1 MGSSDPIYV
10 FKQHFS
16 RNDAEAVVSGLI
28 HHRVIWK
35 RLADDGFLE
44 NLLGLL
50 NTQKENWSAAHVCL
64 AAVGI
69 KATDASQIQPQPLP
83 QNISRLFDLQLEQI
97 APVAAGI
104 MSNLPVDGNWSAY
117 LQKLGL
123 DQLSMDDIQE
133 GWGTVFTLVYFLA
146 ENKDSFIQEFTRSDK
161 SCKQD
166 LLAFI
171 LCANPNFMESA
182 LSSVEKAAVAS
193 ALPDLLLL
201 LKKMDLYESKGMLQ
215 RIVDNYLEKKPVEGL
230 VAVASKESLNNGED
244 LLRNIDLF
252 RNYAI
257 LASYGSHK
265 ELADD
270 FSKRALRS
278 SDQLNQMLT
287 ALNNAIKSPVKN
299 EVDLSGSFAL
309 SGEKGL
315 VGKVLQAAQIK
326 NSDPESARK
335 IGRQIY
341 HEIFSSHGIG
351 QLLDG
356 ENIGRV
362 VSPVQLVRLLC
373 DLNLIREAAQTADR
387 LIEYQP
393 LNAELLRCTA
403 TLYSDYGDFQK
414 SAQLYSRLELIEE
427 LTREEK
433 MNLIEA
439 LENTSQWKSALSI
452 WKRVNLVSLDDYEKK
467 AICCYRSGDARCFDE
482 TVNAAKNFYTS
493 EGLFQVLE
501 TLFEINNGQS
511 ELAQNLID
519 TFLKNRKRDRYSIFF
534 SIEYYQKTGQIGEAF
549 NVIQSLSSL
558 ELNLPEIY
566 VKRCELAAQT
576 GDREQLL
583 HVLQQAAADAHL
595 DDLPSIEKMLAACFE
610 ARAWDFAAEML
621 QRTAGKW
628 ILAPQ
633 LTAFKA
639 QLLNE
644 QGKYWQA
651 GELLDPLV
659 MRKEVAESW
668 LIQYGLA
675 LMESSQADF
684 PLNSLKNIQIDDR
697 LKKLFNGFPRNL
709 LLQVI
714 RAEMDNE
721 NKLLHYQE
729 LLNDKDNH
737 IDPEIWRVH
746 AGLGKY
752 YFEHN
757 QFDLAVVNFKEA
769 AKAQPQNKL
778 LDVMLLKSLGKLS
791 LYDEAMAV
799 FTIILGRSDLE
810 IADMLE
816 INASLKKSDQWLLN
830 LEKYAE
836 IQPDTPL
843 LQAALAQLYAEKGE
857 QKKVQNSIQK
867 SGLSG
872 SNVGSER
879 LVSTQILLQAG
890 LEDEARRNLEGFLS
904 RKQTLSDS
912 EYLSGAL
919 LYLQMGE
926 IRKAA
931 NLLNLVEHANSAI
944 LALKAELLNQLNQP
958 QDALAA
964 IQLALEILESPAS
977 SLNVVQALRGIQAPQ
992 EWQKFNGKPQ
1002 DLYAYS
1008 VTMRIAV
1015 GDYRGAFEQAQANI
1029 QKFPQSLTLKS
1040 LSIELAHILGE
1051 AGVTQSLL
1059 EDSPDW
1065 QTVSEINEMTPAWG
1079 EAALVFGQE
1088 VLAANVLS
1096 RCLEIMPQNT
1106 RVKALQAR
1114 LLERN
1119 GNHADAADLI
1129 NELLSEWRN
1138 APLPDNKRQPV
1149 GNLWLAEAAFELKHY
1164 AETMEIVRQTMEKT
1178 GKTNT
1183 TGKLFLNAMVQ
1194 AAFNNWLKRK
1204 LDVETNLD
1212 PITTEDLNCFDEIC
1226 AIGEPKI
1233 RMDKEINALI
1243 NEIGFWLGRGDTGA
1257 DGFDPNNAVTPHPY
1271 MLLATTFQ
1279 KEGSQRAEILM
1290 DKFRD
1295 DPIAWMIMAALE
1307 LESEPAKSVAH
1318 TTALLRGG
1326 QTDPLKYALL
1336 AFAKQ
1341 KLGQTADA
1349 YAALNLALTAWPEEY
1364 KWQIQAGELSKSLGD
1379 VRSSLEHFKKAAD
1392 THKNDDAQV
1401 YLGELSLKAGNPEA
1415 ITYLERKLNGSP
1427 QDFDVLL
1434 QLGELSIKNNKLQ
1447 KAARYLENAR
1457 NINPQDVRVHL
1468 LLSKVAVA
1476 VQNFDKARELISE
1489 AEHLKPQDKHVVLQK
1504 AAVLDKSQGS
1514 QSALDYLQHLQALE
1528 IQQDV
1533 DVIIQQAE
1541 YIREVN
1547 GAEKSLAYLLP
1558 KSFDSVNSAL
1568 LLATAKNYLE
1578 MGKLDLSEE
1587 FTERALQIDPE
1598 DPQPL
1603 AMLAKI
1609 SGKNGDLDKAVD
1621 LLVKAIQINPFE
1633 ASFYME
1639 LANIYQNR
1647 RDIVDATETLEN
1659 GLRAIP
1665 HNFELLSAL
1674 GMLLYQQGQYQSAQE
1689 VLQQAVSINP
1699 RDENSKRLLSTL
1711 ANANIIQGN
1720 INNDTLIEKA

>member
-28 HHRVIWK
+28 HHRVIWN
-35 RLADDGFLE
+35 RLSDDGFLE

-50 NTQKENWSAAHVCL
+50 PAQKENWSAAHVCL

-83 QNISRLFDLQLEQI
+83 QNIKRLFDLQLEQI

-104 MSNLPVDGNWSAY
+104 RSNLPADGNWSAY
-117 LQKLGL
+117 LQKIGL
-123 DQLSMDDIQE
+123 DQLSLEDIQE
-133 GWGTVFTLVYFLA
+133 GWGTVFTLVYYLTD
-146 ENKDSFIQEFTRSDK
+146 NKDSFIQEFARSDK
-161 SCKQD
+161 SSSQD

-171 LCANPNFMESA
+171 LCANPILMESA

-193 ALPDLLLL
+193 DLPDLLQL
-201 LKKMDLYESKGMLQ
+201 LKRMDMYESKSLLQ
-215 RIVDNYLEKKPVEGL
+215 HIVDNYLEKKPVDDL
-230 VAVASKESLNNGED
+230 AAVVSKESFNNGED

-257 LASYGSHK
+257 LASYGSQK

-309 SGEKGL
+309 SSDKGL

-326 NSDPESARK
+326 DSDPDSARK
-335 IGRQIY
+335 IGRQIHHDIY
-341 HEIFSSHGIG
+341 TSRGIG

-362 VSPVQLVRLLC
+362 VSPVQLVRLLW
-373 DLNLIREAAQTADR
+373 DINLIREAAQTADR

-393 LNAELLRCTA
+393 LNAELLRCAA

-414 SAQLYSRLELIEE
+414 SAQLYSRLELLVE

-433 MNLIEA
+433 LKLIEA
-439 LENTSQWKSALSI
+439 LENTSQWPSALVI

-482 TVNAAKNFYTS
+482 TVKGAKNFYTS

-501 TLFEINNGQS
+501 TLFEINKGQS
-511 ELAQNLID
+511 EFAQNLIEA
-519 TFLKNRKRDRYSIFF
+519 FLKNRKRDRYSIYFL
-534 SIEYYQKTGQIGEAF
+534 IEYYQKTGQFGEAF
-549 NVIQSLSSL
+549 KVIQSLSSL

-566 VKRCELAAQT
+566 VKRYELAAQS
-576 GDREQLL
+576 GNREQVL

-610 ARAWDFAAEML
+610 ARAWDLAAEML
-621 QRTAGKW
+621 QRTADKW

-633 LTAFKA
+633 LTALKA

-644 QGKYWQA
+644 QGKHWLA
-651 GELLDPLV
+651 GELLEPLV
-659 MRKEVAESW
+659 MRKEVTETW
-668 LIQYGLA
+668 LTQYGLA

-684 PLNSLKNIQIDDR
+684 PLNISKSIPIDNRLKNIFD
-697 LKKLFNGFPRNL
+697 GFPRNL

-714 RAEMDNE
+714 RAEMDSE
-721 NKLLHYQE
+721 NRLSHYQE

-737 IDPEIWRVH
+737 LDPEIWRVH

-752 YFEHN
+752 YFEHG

-769 AKAQPQNKL
+769 AKAQQQNKL
-778 LDVMLLKSLGKLS
+778 LNVMLLKSLGKLS

-799 FTIILGRSDLE
+799 FTNMLGKGDLE

-816 INASLKKSDQWLLN
+816 INASLKRSDQWLLN
-830 LEKYAE
+830 LEKFAE
-836 IQPDTPL
+836 VQPDTPM
-843 LQAALAQLYAEKGE
+843 LQAALAQLYAEKGD
-857 QKKVQNSIQK
+857 QKRVQESIRK
-867 SGLSG
+867 SGLAG
-872 SNVGSER
+872 SNTGSER
-879 LVSTQILLQAG
+879 LVCAQILLQAG
-890 LEDEARRNLEGFLS
+890 LDDEARRQLEGFLS
-904 RKQTLSDS
+904 RKQALSDS

-919 LYLQMGE
+919 LYLQIGE

-931 NLLNLVEHANSAI
+931 NLLNLIERANSAI
-944 LALKAELLNQLNQP
+944 LALKAELFSQLNQP

-964 IQLALEILESPAS
+964 IQLALEVLESPAI
-977 SLNVVQALRGIQAPQ
+977 SLDSVQALCGIQAPQ
-992 EWQKFNGKPQ
+992 EWEKFNGKPQ

-1008 VTMRIAV
+1008 VRMRIAV
-1015 GDYRGAFEQAQANI
+1015 GDYHGAFEQAQTNL
-1029 QKFPQSLTLKS
+1029 QKFPQLLTLKS

-1079 EAALVFGQE
+1079 EAALEFGME
-1088 VLAANVLS
+1088 VLTANVLS

-1119 GNHADAADLI
+1119 GNHADAVSLI
-1129 NELLSEWRN
+1129 DQLLSEWRN
-1138 APLPDNKRQPV
+1138 DTSAENKQQTI
-1149 GNLWLAEAAFELKHY
+1149 GSLWLAEAAFELNQY

-1183 TGKLFLNAMVQ
+1183 TAKLFLNAMVQ
-1194 AAFNNWLKRK
+1194 AAFSNWLKRK
-1204 LDVETNLD
+1204 LDVEANLD
-1212 PITTEDLNCFDEIC
+1212 PVTTEDLNCFDEIC
-1226 AIGEPKI
+1226 AIEEPKI
-1233 RMDKEINALI
+1233 RLDKEINALI
-1243 NEIGFWLGRGDTGA
+1243 GEIRFWLGREDAGA
-1257 DGFDPNNAVTPHPY
+1257 DTLDSNGADTPHPY
-1271 MLLATTFQ
+1271 VLLATTYQ
-1279 KEGSQRAEILM
+1279 KEGSQKAEILM
-1290 DKFRD
+1290 ERFRD
-1295 DPIAWMIMAALE
+1295 DPNAWMIMAALE
-1307 LESEPAKSVAH
+1307 LESEPAKSAAH
-1318 TTALLRGG
+1318 ATALLRGG

-1341 KLGQTADA
+1341 KLGQTSDA
-1349 YAALNLALTAWPEEY
+1349 YAAINLALTAWPEEY
-1364 KWQIQAGELSKSLGD
+1364 KWQLQAGEMSKALGD
-1379 VRSSLEHFKKAAD
+1379 VRSSLDHFKKAAN

-1401 YLGELSLKAGNPEA
+1401 YLGELSLKAGNPEG
-1415 ITYLERKLNGSP
+1415 ITYLEKKLNGSS

-1457 NINPQDVRVHL
+1457 SINPQDVRVHI
-1468 LLSKVAVA
+1468 LLSKVAIA
-1476 VQNFDKARELISE
+1476 VQNFDKARELIGE
-1489 AEHLKPQDKHVVLQK
+1489 AEHLLPHDKQVVLQK

-1514 QSALDYLQHLQALE
+1514 QAALDYLEHLHTAE
-1528 IQQDV
+1528 IQQDA
-1533 DVIIQQAE
+1533 DVIIRQAE
-1541 YIREVN
+1541 YIREVS
-1547 GAEKSLAYLLP
+1547 GAEQSLAYLLP

-1587 FTERALQIDPE
+1587 FAERALQLNPE

-1603 AMLAKI
+1603 AMLARI

-1621 LLVKAIQINPFE
+1621 LLVKAIQNEPFE
-1633 ASFYME
+1633 ASYYME
-1639 LANIYQNR
+1639 LANIYQSR
-1647 RDIVDATETLEN
+1647 RDMVKATETLEN

-1665 HNFELLSAL
+1665 QNFELLSAL
-1674 GMLLYQQGQYQSAQE
+1674 GMLLYQQGQYHPAQE
-1689 VLQQAVSINP
+1689 ILQQAVSINP
-1699 RDENSKRLLSTL
+1699 RDENVKRLLSTL